1 MAAFNDLQLSFHN
14 SGSFTAYPSFGEMRI
29 AELILVLCL
38 LLWACIGSN
47 TMARKTVLV
56 NNLFDGAKK
65 KKTSTVL
72 SADSVHKCNRKR
84 HLSCFDNNT
93 TSLEDKRLVPT
104 GPNPLHN
111 R

>member
-1 MAAFNDLQLSFHN
+1 
-14 SGSFTAYPSFGEMRI
+14 MRI

-38 LLWACIGSN
+38 LLWACIASN
-47 TMARKTVLV
+47 TVARKTVLAS
-56 NNLFDGAKK
+56 NLFDGTK

-72 SADSVHKCNRKR
+72 PGGAHKCNRKR
-84 HLSCFDNNT
+84 HLSCYDNNT
-93 TSLEDKRLVPT
+93 LSEAKRLVPT